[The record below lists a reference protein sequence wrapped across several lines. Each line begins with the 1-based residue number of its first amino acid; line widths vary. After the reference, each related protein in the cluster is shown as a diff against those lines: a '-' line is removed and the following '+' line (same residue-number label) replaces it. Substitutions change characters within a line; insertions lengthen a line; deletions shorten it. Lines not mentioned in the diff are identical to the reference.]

1 VASAVATGHLNH
13 ATPGG
18 GVLNKGYVRSLPKK
32 RIWCG
37 CLCHFRQNFKRRH
50 SKTLPHRTSYNFTN
64 FNSSLGEIGIAGRD
78 TAYTFVVR
86 ARAMVLT
93 GERTLSDTSGA
104 RKYCP
109 RARETAADNYVYGL
123 SGVLKNR
130 LQRAHQ
136 STD

>member
-1 VASAVATGHLNH
+1 MALGRDFV
-13 ATPGG
+13 P
-18 GVLNKGYVRSLPKK
+18 VLPFFPVTIIAP
-32 RIWCG
+32 
-37 CLCHFRQNFKRRH
+37 
-50 SKTLPHRTSYNFTN
+50 LPHTHLYIADTTAVYHDQPLERSYT
-64 FNSSLGEIGIAGRD
+64 RD
-78 TAYTFVVR
+78 WLPAYSFVVR

-93 GERTLSDTSGA
+93 GERTLSDKSGA

-109 RARETAADNYVYGL
+109 RARQTAADNYVYGL